1 MLARAV
7 LSLVVVSAAAYGDL
21 RLSQG
26 TDEEAQ
32 LPYWQVAD
40 GDTSI
45 RLVQR
50 LPDQTRGFFIAR
62 GFSEEHAERIAQSCV
77 FQTVFQNIAPESRP
91 GALEYDLREWVVL
104 SAGKR
109 GGMKTREDWKTEWQA
124 RSVPNTAQIAFEWAL
139 LPTKQV
145 YQPGDYNW
153 GMSIF
158 NLKPG
163 TVFDLEMVW
172 RQRGETRRARIVG
185 IRCAPDIQVVPQG

>member
-1 MLARAV
+1 MSISALFTLPV
-7 LSLVVVSAAAYGDL
+7 ILIAAAGNL
-21 RLSQG
+21 AVTTG

-40 GDTSI
+40 GSVSI

-62 GFSEEHAERIAQSCV
+62 GFSPLQAERIAQSCV
-77 FQTVFQNIAPESRP
+77 FQTVFRNISQHTNPS
-91 GALEYDLREWVVL
+91 ALEYDLREWGVL
-104 SAGKR
+104 SDGRRAGL
-109 GGMKTREDWKTEWQA
+109 KTREDWKNEWQSL
-124 RSVPNTAQIAFEWAL
+124 SVPQGAQIAFEWAL
-139 LPTKQV
+139 LPTRQV

-163 TVFDLEMVW
+163 ATFDLELMW
-172 RQRGETRRARIVG
+172 RQHGALRRARIEG
-185 IRCAPDIQVVPQG
+185 IRCAPDIEVGPER